1 MHTARCEIMQGM
13 ITRRTLFAAAPAL
26 LGCSKQETARGEDHR
41 PNFLFLFPDQWRFDW
56 TPYTPG
62 LDVRTPA
69 LEEVAARGARFTNA
83 ICPSP
88 LCAPSRACL
97 ALGVEY
103 QRSPVPDNKV
113 DLPVER
119 PNVYRNLR
127 NAGYH
132 VMGCGKFDLHKATE
146 DWGLD
151 GKRLLPE
158 WGFSDGIDNAGK
170 FDAIRSGAVTP
181 KDPFMAML
189 HRRGLAE
196 AHVKDYRSR
205 HAFTSTYPTPL
216 PDNAYCDNWI
226 GQNGIALLERA
237 PREKPWYLAVNFAGP
252 HDPMDITS
260 SMEKGIRDRNYPPP
274 GNNTEYDAETHLRIR
289 QNYTAM
295 VENLDRW
302 TGRYV
307 DFLKE
312 RGEYENTLIVI
323 SSDHGEMLGD
333 RNLWRK
339 RHPYQPSI
347 GVPLVIA
354 GPGVSPERVI
364 DHPAT
369 ILDLTA
375 TWLDFAGA
383 PALPE
388 MDSRTLRPVLEARAS
403 NNRDAA
409 LSGFGNWRVSFDGR
423 YKLIRT
429 GGEPDQLYDLRDDP
443 AETHNLARKSPQHI
457 HRLSAYL
464 AA

>member
-1 MHTARCEIMQGM
+1 MRGM
-13 ITRRTLFAAAPAL
+13 VTRRSLFAAAPAL
-26 LGCSKQETARGEDHR
+26 WACSRNQNAGREDPR
-41 PNFLFLFPDQWRFDW
+41 PNILFLFPDQWRHDW
-56 TPYTPG
+56 TSFTKG
-62 LDVRTPA
+62 LDVRTPV
-69 LEEVAARGARFTNA
+69 LEEVAERGVRFTNA
-83 ICPSP
+83 LCPSP

-97 ALGVEY
+97 ALGLEY
-103 QRSPVPDNKV
+103 HRSPVPDNKV
-113 DLPVER
+113 DLPVDR
-119 PNVYRNLR
+119 PNVYRALR
-127 NAGYH
+127 DAGYH

-158 WGFSDGIDNAGK
+158 WGYSDGIDNAGK

-196 AHVKDYRSR
+196 AHVKDYRGR
-205 HAFTSTYPTPL
+205 HPFTSTYPTPL

-226 GQNGIALLERA
+226 GQNGIDLIERA

-260 SMEKGIRDRNYPPP
+260 TMEKGIRDRQYPLPV
-274 GNNTEYDAETHLRIR
+274 NSTEYDAETHQRIG

-302 TGRYV
+302 TGNYI
-307 DFLKE
+307 DLLKQ

-339 RHPYQPSI
+339 RHPWQPSI
-347 GVPLVIA
+347 GVPLVVA
-354 GPGVSPERVI
+354 GPGVSPERVV
-364 DHPAT
+364 DHPVT
-369 ILDLTA
+369 IMDLAA
-375 TWLDFAGA
+375 TWLDYAEA
-383 PALPE
+383 PALADA
-388 MDSRTLRPVLEARAS
+388 DSRTLRPVLESRA
-403 NNRDAA
+403 NTNRDVA

-429 GGEPDQLYDLRDDP
+429 RDSADQLFDLRDDP
-443 AETHNLARKSPQHI
+443 AETKDLATKLPQHV
-457 HRLSAYL
+457 HRLSAFL
-464 AA
+464 A

>member
-1 MHTARCEIMQGM
+1 MRGM
-13 ITRRTLFAAAPAL
+13 VTRRSLFAAAPAL
-26 LGCSKQETARGEDHR
+26 LACSNKETVRAADKR
-41 PNFLFLFPDQWRFDW
+41 PNLLFLFPDQWRFDW
-56 TPYTPG
+56 TTYTRG

-69 LEEVAARGARFTNA
+69 LEEIAQRGVRFTNA
-83 ICPSP
+83 LCPSP

-97 ALGVEY
+97 ALGVEHHH
-103 QRSPVPDNKV
+103 SPVPDNKAN
-113 DLPVER
+113 LPLDR
-119 PNVYRNLR
+119 PNLYRALQT
-127 NAGYH
+127 AGYH

-170 FDAIRSGAVTP
+170 FDAIRSGAVKP

-196 AHVKDYRSR
+196 AHVKDYRGR
-205 HAFTSTYPTPL
+205 HHYTSTYPTPL

-226 GQNGIALLERA
+226 GQNGLDLLERA
-237 PREKPWYLAVNFAGP
+237 PADKPWYLAVNFAGP

-260 SMEKGIRDRNYPPP
+260 SMEKGIRDRKFP
-274 GNNTEYDAETHLRIR
+274 GPVHSNEFDAETHQRIR

-302 TGRYV
+302 TARYI
-307 DFLKE
+307 DYLKE
-312 RGEYENTLIVI
+312 RGQYENTLIVI

-333 RNLWRK
+333 HNLWKK
-339 RHPYQPSI
+339 RQPHQPSI
-347 GVPLVIA
+347 SVPLVIA
-354 GPGVSPERVI
+354 GPGVSPERVV

-375 TWLDFAGA
+375 TWLDYAGA
-383 PALPE
+383 QPLPG
-388 MDSRTLRPVLEARAS
+388 MDSRTLRPVLESRV
-403 NNRDAA
+403 NTNRDAA
-409 LSGFGNWRVSFDGR
+409 LSAFGDWRVAFDGR
-423 YKLIRT
+423 YKLVRRS
-429 GGEPDQLYDLRDDP
+429 GQPDQLFDMKEDP
-443 AETHNLARKSPQHI
+443 TESTNLADKSPQHI

-464 AA
+464 AQG